1 MKPDFSLVINNFSL
15 IDVGIYR
22 CHGKDGQE
30 AEKKYNY
37 RVERKVDNN
46 ITNNLLSMIIYYMN
60 S

>member
-37 RVERKVDNN
+37 RVERKVDNV
-46 ITNNLLSMIIYYMN
+46 TNNLLSMIIYYMN